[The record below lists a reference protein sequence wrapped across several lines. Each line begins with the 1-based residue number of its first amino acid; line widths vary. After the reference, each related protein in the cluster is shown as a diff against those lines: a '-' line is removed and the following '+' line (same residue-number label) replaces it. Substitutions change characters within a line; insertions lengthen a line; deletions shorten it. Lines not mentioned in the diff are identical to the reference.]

1 MNLSLNV
8 ATTGPSACVQV
19 SGDLVYATVDAMV
32 DTVGQLLGQQSAPA
46 HLHLDL
52 SELAFCDSAGLSGLL
67 LVHRRSCQAG
77 VHLHLDHRPRCLDRI
92 LDLTGTFEHLVT
104 APNPDAGTAS
114 PDPRGQNAPEETR
127 VR

>member
-1 MNLSLNV
+1 MNLSLDV
-8 ATTGPSACVQV
+8 TVTGRSACVRV
-19 SGDLVYATVDAMV
+19 SGDLVYETVDAMV
-32 DTVGQLLGQQSAPA
+32 DAADRLLSAVPSPA

-52 SELAFCDSAGLSGLL
+52 SGLAFCDSAGLSGLL

-77 VHLHLDHRPRCLDRI
+77 VQLHLDQRPRFLDRI

-104 APNPDAGTAS
+104 APRGDAGS
-114 PDPRGQNAPEETR
+114 RNAPGESR

>member
-8 ATTGPSACVQV
+8 AVTGRSACVQV
-19 SGDLVYATVDAMV
+19 SGDLVYETVDAMV
-32 DTVGQLLGQQSAPA
+32 DAAGRLLSAVPAPA

-52 SELAFCDSAGLSGLL
+52 SQLAFCDSAGLSGLL

-77 VHLHLDHRPRCLDRI
+77 AQLHLDHRPRFLDRI

-104 APNPDAGTAS
+104 TPHGDAGS
-114 PDPRGQNAPEETR
+114 HSAPGETR

>member
-8 ATTGPSACVQV
+8 AVTGRSACVQV
-19 SGDLVYATVDAMV
+19 SGDLVYETVDAMV
-32 DTVGQLLGQQSAPA
+32 DAAGRLLSAVPAPA

-52 SELAFCDSAGLSGLL
+52 SQLAFCDSAGLSGLL

-77 VHLHLDHRPRCLDRI
+77 AQLHLDHRPRFLDRI

-104 APNPDAGTAS
+104 APHRDAGS
-114 PDPRGQNAPEETR
+114 QNAPGETR